1 MSWDN
6 PVYPIDVN
14 NSILFLCLF
23 LGLAWTSTHS
33 RFGHYFCSN
42 LYGSAPRGPRGVK
55 KSDFFFSQ
63 MKLFSFCAKIAPK
76 RHKLQKSS
84 KLKKK
89 CQKTLVFFDFFE
101 SSSFWGQY
109 QRAKPQ
115 IACLVDPGAPFD
127 TPGTPGAG
135 SIQNISRF
143 QYLFLIFLSGG
154 APYNFFQLIQNKV

>member
-1 MSWDN
+1 MNDKS
-6 PVYPIDVN
+6 PMCDVCTLYVLYICLITLFSKGFDSERQTLVRFSH
-14 NSILFLCLF
+14 NSTTPWEHKILTIW
-23 LGLAWTSTHS
+23 GPPTHS

-89 CQKTLVFFDFFE
+89 CQKNLVFFDFFK
-101 SSSFWGQY
+101 SSSFLGQY
-109 QRAKPQ
+109 
-115 IACLVDPGAPFD
+115 
-127 TPGTPGAG
+127 
-135 SIQNISRF
+135 
-143 QYLFLIFLSGG
+143 
-154 APYNFFQLIQNKV
+154 